1 MFTICFQFKPVWTT
15 RLPTLYASI
24 VTKKGSHFR
33 RFFSQEIRRLETTGN
48 LDLLR
53 KRYSGS
59 QACKPPA
66 LKEKPLGYGKLSFLF
81 VMLIF
86 GCIMSILVVFFEY
99 KTQTKKNEQEI
110 KNEDKEMSLIE
121 EKMGKYL
128 EGLSN
133 RKTETIL
140 GRLNPKHPKKDKE
153 KVLIAK
159 RSMTKSHQCI
169 SQYCK

>member
-53 KRYSGS
+53 KRYLVS
-59 QACKPPA
+59 QTCKPP
-66 LKEKPLGYGKLSFLF
+66 LKEKSLGYEKLSFLF

-86 GCIMSILVVFFEY
+86 GCFMSILVVSLEY
-99 KTQTKKNEQEI
+99 TTQTKKTKQENTS
-110 KNEDKEMSLIE
+110 KDKEMLLIK
-121 EKMGKYL
+121 EKMGEYL

-133 RKTETIL
+133 QDAENIL
-140 GRLNPKHPKKDKE
+140 GSLNEKYIKKD
-153 KVLIAK
+153 
-159 RSMTKSHQCI
+159 
-169 SQYCK
+169 